1 MDLKNRDILTAAQ
14 FSREQI
20 ERLFDRA
27 DDFATRLQ
35 RGERLRLLDGKLLAT
50 VFYEPS
56 TRTRLSFEAAMQRLG
71 GGVISVAEAKSASSV
86 AKGESLPDTI
96 RTIASYADAIVLRHP
111 QVGAAQLAASV
122 SDVPIINAGD
132 GAGEHPTQALLDLYT
147 MRRER
152 QGVDG
157 LSVAL
162 VGDLK
167 NGRTVHSLAQA
178 LSLFDVDFTFVAPAA
193 LAMPAAVTDS
203 LREGGFAVEET
214 NDLASTMQKADVVY
228 MTRVQKERFQDPQQ
242 YEKLKDFFV
251 LNRDVVSSAKKD
263 LLVMHPL
270 PRIDEIATDVDSLPN
285 AAYFRQA
292 KNGVYVRMA
301 LLAELLGSTTPSTP
315 RRPPENQRV
324 GDARKAKVV
333 GDLHAV

>member
-1 MDLKNRDILTAAQ
+1 MDLKNRDVLTAAQ

-20 ERLFDRA
+20 ERLFERA
-27 DDFATRLQ
+27 DDFAARLE
-35 RGERLRLLDGKLLAT
+35 RGERLHLLGGKLLAT

-71 GGVISVAEAKSASSV
+71 GGVLSVAEAKSASSV

-111 QVGAAQLAASV
+111 EVGAAQLAASV
-122 SDVPIINAGD
+122 SDVPILNAGD

-152 QGVDG
+152 QAIDG
-157 LSVAL
+157 LTIAL
-162 VGDLK
+162 VGDLR
-167 NGRTVHSLAQA
+167 NGRTVHSLARA
-178 LSLFDVDFTFVAPAA
+178 LSQFKVDFSFVSPAA
-193 LAMPAAVTDS
+193 LSMPSAVTDY
-203 LREGGFAVEET
+203 LRERDFYVEET
-214 NDLASTMQKADVVY
+214 NDLGSALQKADVVY

-242 YEKLKDFFV
+242 YEKLKDFYI
-251 LNRDVVSSAKKD
+251 LNRDLVNGANKN

-270 PRIDEIATDVDSLPN
+270 PRVDEIATDVDALPN

-292 KNGVYVRMA
+292 KNGVYIRMA
-301 LLAELLGSTTPSTP
+301 LLAEVLGGTHLAIP
-315 RRPPENQRV
+315 RLAPEYQKV
-324 GDARKAKVV
+324 GESAESA
-333 GDLHAV
+333 GNGEWHAV